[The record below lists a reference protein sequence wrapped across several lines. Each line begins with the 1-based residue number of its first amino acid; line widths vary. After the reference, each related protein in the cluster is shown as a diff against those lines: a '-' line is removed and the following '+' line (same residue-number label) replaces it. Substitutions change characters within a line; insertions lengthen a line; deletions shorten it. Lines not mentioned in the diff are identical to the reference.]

1 VMSKHA
7 EYSVLCRDAEERVV
21 LRGVLRLHS
30 PAAFEEL
37 FAPIST
43 RIERGETL
51 HLDLSE
57 VSFMNSSGIRAL
69 AMLVLQAKERGARL
83 RLTGSTGIPWQK
95 KTLHSLSAISPKLEI
110 DIATGPSLDS
120 K

>member
-1 VMSKHA
+1 MFKDD
-7 EYSVLCRDAEERVV
+7 EYSLLWPDGEERAV

-30 PAAFEEL
+30 PAAFEDL

-43 RIERGETL
+43 RIQRGESL
-51 HLDLSE
+51 QLDLSE

-69 AMLVLQAKERGARL
+69 ATLVLQAKERGARL
-83 RLTGSTGIPWQK
+83 RLIGSTGIPWQK
-95 KTLHSLSAISPKLEI
+95 KTLSSLSAISPTLEI
-110 DIATGPSLDS
+110 DITTGPSTES